1 MSFNTWIYNI
11 ISTTQITRFLL
22 EHALIQAKQSRVAET
37 CSKREVMA
45 KLEVM
50 TQCLRSFYL
59 FQLFT

>member
-22 EHALIQAKQSRVAET
+22 EHALIQAKQSRVAEA

-59 FQLFT
+59 F